1 MCCMELARKGGMQ
14 MEAMASAVR
23 EWMDAHH
30 ERMLVCPNQPGAL
43 VLSKNACMRRY
54 LAAQEETYE
63 DMMLVD
69 FFRYRVKKGL
79 YVCRNCAIGKG
90 LASRQERMGMS
101 CRPEESPQALAGS
114 I

>member
-1 MCCMELARKGGMQ
+1 MRTEP
-14 MEAMASAVR
+14 SSVR
-23 EWMDAHH
+23 QWLDEHH
-30 ERMLVCPNQPGAL
+30 QRMMVCPNQPGAL
-43 VLSKNACMRRY
+43 LLSKSACVRRY

-79 YVCRNCAIGKG
+79 SLCRNCPVGAR
-90 LASRQERMGMS
+90 LASTRAFTHMDGTQERS
-101 CRPEESPQALAGS
+101 PEVLAGV